1 VLRERTSIQGLN
13 LEGEAVSSRM
23 ARASAEKEID
33 ESAGKSLRPRR
44 DMAHFE
50 LLAYASRVN

>member
-1 VLRERTSIQGLN
+1 
-13 LEGEAVSSRM
+13 M

-33 ESAGKSLRPRR
+33 ESAGKFLRPRR
-44 DMAHFE
+44 DTAHFE